1 MRLAR
6 RRFLQLSALALPTL
20 AALPCRAQAQAWPAR
35 PIKIVV
41 GFPPGGPNDIL
52 ARLVAE
58 WLTARLSQKVEVENI
73 ASSDDATAAVAHA
86 PADGYTLLLIG
97 PSNAIEATLPRSG
110 DFKSRDFEFRRDL
123 MPVAGITREALAM
136 VVHPSVPA
144 RTLEDFF
151 NYAHAN
157 PGKVK
162 LAVTNRGTAPQV
174 TGELFR
180 TMSGLDLVAMPF
192 AGGPL
197 ALRAVVAGEVAAVF
211 QPLSAAIG
219 PIRDGKVRALAVTT
233 ADHAAALPDVPPMA
247 DYLSDFEASAVTG
260 IAAPR
265 ATPADIVARLN
276 REINAA
282 YADAAMAKRFA
293 DTGGEVLAGTSA
305 EFGALFGAE
314 MAKWARLLRLSGAV
328 PR

>member
-144 RTLEDFF
+144 KTLEDFF

-157 PGKVK
+157 P
-162 LAVTNRGTAPQV
+162 GTAPQV

-314 MAKWARLLRLSGAV
+314 MAKWARLTRLAGV
-328 PR
+328 VIQ

>member
-20 AALPCRAQAQAWPAR
+20 VAVPYRVQAQAWPAR
-35 PIKIVV
+35 PIRLVV

-52 ARLVAE
+52 GRLVAE
-58 WLTARLSQKVEVENI
+58 WLTARLAQKVEVENI

-86 PADGYTLLLIG
+86 PGDGYTLLLIG
-97 PSNAIEATLPRSG
+97 PANAIDATIPR
-110 DFKSRDFEFRRDL
+110 SRDFDLRRDFV
-123 MPVAGITREALAM
+123 PVAGITREALAM

-157 PGKVK
+157 PGNVK
-162 LAVTNRGTAPQV
+162 MAVTNPGTAPQV

-180 TMSGLDLVAMPF
+180 TMSGLDLVAVPF

-219 PIRDGKVRALAVTT
+219 SIRDGKVRALAVTT

-293 DTGGEVLAGTSA
+293 ATGGEVLAGSAA
-305 EFGALFGAE
+305 EFGVLFGGE

>member
-1 MRLAR
+1 
-6 RRFLQLSALALPTL
+6 
-20 AALPCRAQAQAWPAR
+20 
-35 PIKIVV
+35 
-41 GFPPGGPNDIL
+41 L

-58 WLTARLSQKVEVENI
+58 WLTARLAQKVEVENL
-73 ASSDDATAAVAHA
+73 ASSDAATAAVAHA

-97 PSNAIEATLPRSG
+97 PANAIDATLP
-110 DFKSRDFEFRRDL
+110 KNRDFDFRREFV
-123 MPVAGITREALAM
+123 PVVGITREALAL

-151 NYAHAN
+151 NYAKAN

-162 LAVTNRGTAPQV
+162 MAVSNPGTAPQV
-174 TGELFR
+174 IGELFH
-180 TMSGLDLVAMPF
+180 TMSGLDLVAVPF

-197 ALRAVVAGEVAAVF
+197 ALRAVVGGEVAMMF
-211 QPLSAAIG
+211 GPLSAAIG

-233 ADHAAALPDVPPMA
+233 ADHTAALPDVPPMT

-265 ATPADIVARLN
+265 ATPADIIARLN

-282 YADAAMAKRFA
+282 YADATMAKRFA

-305 EFGALFGAE
+305 EFGVLFGAE
-314 MAKWARLLRLSGAV
+314 IAKWARLTRLAGVVA
-328 PR
+328 R

>member
-6 RRFLQLSALALPTL
+6 RRFLQLSALALPAL
-20 AALPCRAQAQAWPAR
+20 AAGPYWAQAQAWPTR
-35 PIKIVV
+35 PIRIVV

-52 ARLVAE
+52 ARLVAG

-73 ASSDDATAAVAHA
+73 ASSDDATAAVAQA
-86 PADGYTLLLIG
+86 PGDGYTLLLIG
-97 PSNAIEATLPRSG
+97 PANAIDATLP
-110 DFKSRDFEFRRDL
+110 KSRDNSRDFDFRRAFV
-123 MPVAGITREALAM
+123 PVAGITREALAM

-162 LAVTNRGTAPQV
+162 MALTNPGTAPQV

-180 TMSGLDLVAMPF
+180 TMSGLDLVAVPF

-233 ADHAAALPDVPPMA
+233 ADHTAALPDVPPMA

-293 DTGGEVLAGTSA
+293 DTGGEVLAGTAA
-305 EFGALFGAE
+305 EFGVLFGGE

>member
-6 RRFLQLSALALPTL
+6 RRFLQLSALAFPAL
-20 AALPCRAQAQAWPAR
+20 AAAPPMAQAQAWPAR
-35 PIKIVV
+35 PIRIVV

-52 ARLVAE
+52 ARLTAE
-58 WLTARLSQKVEVENI
+58 WLAARLSQKVEVENL
-73 ASSDDATAAVAHA
+73 ASSDAAAAAVAHA
-86 PADGYTLLLIG
+86 PADGYRLLVIG
-97 PSNAIEATLPRSG
+97 PANAIDATLP
-110 DFKSRDFEFRRDL
+110 KSRDFDFRREFV
-123 MPVAGITREALAM
+123 PVAGITREALAM

-151 NYAHAN
+151 NYAQAN

-162 LAVTNRGTAPQV
+162 MAVTNQGTAPQV

-180 TMSGLDLVAMPF
+180 TMSGLDLVVVPL

-197 ALRAVVAGEVAAVF
+197 ALRAVVAGDVAMMF
-211 QPLSAAIG
+211 GPLSAAIG
-219 PIRDGKVRALAVTT
+219 AIRDGKVRALAVTS

-247 DYLSDFEASAVTG
+247 DYLFDFEASAVTG

-282 YADAAMAKRFA
+282 YADETMKKRFA

-305 EFGALFGAE
+305 EFGVLFGAE
-314 MAKWARLLRLSGAV
+314 IAKWARLMRLAGIV
-328 PR
+328 IR

>member
-6 RRFLQLSALALPTL
+6 RRFLQLSALAFPSL
-20 AALPCRAQAQAWPAR
+20 AAAPRTAQAQAWPAR
-35 PIKIVV
+35 PIRIVV

-52 ARLVAE
+52 ARLAAE
-58 WLTARLSQKVEVENI
+58 WLTARLRQKVEVENL
-73 ASSDDATAAVAHA
+73 ASSDAAMAAVAHA

-97 PSNAIEATLPRSG
+97 PANAIGATLP
-110 DFKSRDFEFRRDL
+110 KRDVDFRREFV
-123 MPVAGITREALAM
+123 PIAGITREALAL

-162 LAVTNRGTAPQV
+162 MAVTDPGTAPQV

-180 TMSGLDLVAMPF
+180 TMSGLDLVAVPF

-197 ALRAVVAGEVAAVF
+197 ALRAVVAGEVAMLF
-211 QPLSAAIG
+211 GPLSASIG

-233 ADHAAALPDVPPMA
+233 ADHTAALPDAPPMA

-282 YADAAMAKRFA
+282 YADATMAKRFA

-305 EFGALFGAE
+305 EFGVLFGAE
-314 MAKWARLLRLSGAV
+314 IAKWARLTRLAGVVA
-328 PR
+328 R

>member
-6 RRFLQLSALALPTL
+6 RRFLHLSALALPTL
-20 AALPCRAQAQAWPAR
+20 VTGPCWAQAPAWPTR
-35 PIKIVV
+35 PIRIVV

-52 ARLVAE
+52 GRLVAE
-58 WLTARLSQKVEVENI
+58 WLAVRLAQKVEVENI
-73 ASSDDATAAVAHA
+73 ASSDDATTAVAHA
-86 PADGYTLLLIG
+86 PGDGYTLLLIG
-97 PSNAIEATLPRSG
+97 PANAIDATIPR
-110 DFKSRDFEFRRDL
+110 SRDFDLRRDFV
-123 MPVAGITREALAM
+123 PVAGITREALAM

-151 NYAHAN
+151 NYVHAN

-162 LAVTNRGTAPQV
+162 MAVTNPGTAPQV

-180 TMSGLDLVAMPF
+180 TMSGLDLVAVPF

-197 ALRAVVAGEVAAVF
+197 ALRAVAAGEVAAVF
-211 QPLSAAIG
+211 QPLSASIG

-233 ADHAAALPDVPPMA
+233 ADHSAALPDVPPMA

-282 YADAAMAKRFA
+282 YADATMAKRFA
-293 DTGGEVLAGTSA
+293 DTGGEVLAGSA
-305 EFGALFGAE
+305 ADFGVLFGGE
-314 MAKWARLLRLSGAV
+314 IAKWARLLRLSGVV